1 MKYPNSP
8 LIISAKKILLTDFL
22 EREHQSALRFSNGGG
37 EERKQII

>member
-8 LIISAKKILLTDFL
+8 LIISAKKILLADFL
-22 EREHQSALRFSNGGG
+22 KRDHQSALRFSNGGG